1 MYSNWIAV
9 GMCNKK
15 KVIDNKYK
23 FPVEGGHGCYIISSN
38 GGSWSNY
45 ESSNNRVVKSF
56 HFKENDTILVEY

>member
-15 KVIDNKYK
+15 KVIENKYK
-23 FPVEGGHGCYIISSN
+23 FQVDGGHGTYMISSN

-45 ESSNNRVVKSF
+45 E
-56 HFKENDTILVEY
+56 T